1 MKAGLVEPNTH
12 EETIDGR
19 ALERNLKGQRLEGGV
34 EKVVES
40 AQQPTAFGK
49 FYLK

>member
-1 MKAGLVEPNTH
+1 MKADLVGPNTR
-12 EETIDGR
+12 EETIGGR
-19 ALERNLKGQRLEGGV
+19 ALEWNLKGQRLEGGV

-40 AQQPTAFGK
+40 AQQPTAFGR